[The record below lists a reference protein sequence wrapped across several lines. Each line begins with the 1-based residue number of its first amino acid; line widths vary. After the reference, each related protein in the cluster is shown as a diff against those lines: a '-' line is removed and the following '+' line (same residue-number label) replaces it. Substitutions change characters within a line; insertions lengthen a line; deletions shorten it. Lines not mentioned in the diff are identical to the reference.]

1 MIEFKGE
8 VFSKSEFVNV
18 TVYPSFVNLF
28 TECINALPIEEGEYK
43 EPKFYIE
50 DGIIKFPEK
59 YYARRDV
66 DYQKILKDSLNIG
79 QIDFNVYNEG
89 IGLLTPKQLTL
100 YYGVIGANIINVIEY
115 EDFLITID
123 AIGESD
129 TGKSFTVD
137 MTLAMDY
144 GIFRAKMQDD
154 ALMKA
159 FRHHAIAGA
168 TNLPIYIEEAL
179 LDEKSLT
186 RLKST
191 GKNIRGNMDK
201 SLTIYD
207 VSATFIFSRNT
218 ESRDMKDIDAMEK
231 KAQDKRIYKFVFDK
245 NDVIDKRT
253 QDIGKEFINKIKS
266 MAGGMLYEKLK
277 KKNTN
282 QIIMK
287 YRELKKK
294 EEDGRKVVALLG
306 AWIMGAV
313 SFVPNVSKIEPPVIV
328 DEFFAKLVSLFY
340 NKENAKYD
348 HDGYRI
354 LSYEDKEMKNEF
366 RVDKDKD
373 DQKKWHFHITT
384 TGFNIIKK
392 QLGINQSARNFAE
405 GNGFKY
411 KSVWIDK
418 TTNQG
423 FEGIFPHKYAEYLSN
438 PDAGD
443 DNNPKKENE
452 QMKQFVMEENDNT
465 DEFKELGLDVK
476 PEEYKKLGFD
486 VKPKEHETTDEAKKE
501 MDKSPEEYKRK
512 EKEYE
517 DEEARKRQKQ
527 IDDLDL

>member
-1 MIEFKGE
+1 
-8 VFSKSEFVNV
+8 
-18 TVYPSFVNLF
+18 
-28 TECINALPIEEGEYK
+28 
-43 EPKFYIE
+43 
-50 DGIIKFPEK
+50 
-59 YYARRDV
+59 
-66 DYQKILKDSLNIG
+66 
-79 QIDFNVYNEG
+79 
-89 IGLLTPKQLTL
+89 
-100 YYGVIGANIINVIEY
+100 
-115 EDFLITID
+115 
-123 AIGESD
+123 
-129 TGKSFTVD
+129 
-137 MTLAMDY
+137 
-144 GIFRAKMQDD
+144 
-154 ALMKA
+154 
-159 FRHHAIAGA
+159 
-168 TNLPIYIEEAL
+168 
-179 LDEKSLT
+179 
-186 RLKST
+186 
-191 GKNIRGNMDK
+191 
-201 SLTIYD
+201 
-207 VSATFIFSRNT
+207 
-218 ESRDMKDIDAMEK
+218 
-231 KAQDKRIYKFVFDK
+231 
-245 NDVIDKRT
+245 
-253 QDIGKEFINKIKS
+253 
-266 MAGGMLYEKLK
+266 
-277 KKNTN
+277 
-282 QIIMK
+282 
-287 YRELKKK
+287 
-294 EEDGRKVVALLG
+294 
-306 AWIMGAV
+306 MGAV